1 MSIADSEAAFANA
14 LVAYTKKTAKKK
26 KESDTSVDSLE
37 NSNFLFDIDVEEV

>member
-1 MSIADSEAAFANA
+1 MATLSKKQSVDSFRDLE
-14 LVAYTKKTAKKK
+14 KTAKKK